1 MMNQE
6 ALENMVRNI
15 LQEVNSGGVSTTTSQ
30 KVNGDTLT
38 VRDYPLGTKRPEL
51 VKTST
56 SKSLDDITL
65 KSVLDG
71 TIKPEDVRVTAET
84 LKMQAQV
91 ARDAGR
97 ATLANNFERARAN
110 DCSR

>member
-30 KVNGDTLT
+30 KVSGDTLT

-65 KSVLDG
+65 KSV
-71 TIKPEDVRVTAET
+71 
-84 LKMQAQV
+84 
-91 ARDAGR
+91 
-97 ATLANNFERARAN
+97 
-110 DCSR
+110 

>member
-30 KVNGDTLT
+30 KVSGDTLT

-56 SKSLDDITL
+56 
-65 KSVLDG
+65 
-71 TIKPEDVRVTAET
+71 
-84 LKMQAQV
+84 
-91 ARDAGR
+91 
-97 ATLANNFERARAN
+97 
-110 DCSR
+110 

>member
-30 KVNGDTLT
+30 KVSGDTLT

-65 KSVLDG
+65 KSVLMAQSN
-71 TIKPEDVRVTAET
+71 R
-84 LKMQAQV
+84 KMFV
-91 ARDAGR
+91 
-97 ATLANNFERARAN
+97 
-110 DCSR
+110 